1 MLRRVKLQM
10 RCTNVPMWEL
20 NRYRR
25 QTMDDGRRTTHFK
38 SFYLFIGEFSISP
51 YRSGA
56 LSHLRK
62 KNMAGKLFFVFA
74 KIRVLLV
81 STYVYC
87 TKWSCNV
94 SLIHV
99 KVR

>member
-1 MLRRVKLQM
+1 MVHS
-10 RCTNVPMWEL
+10 TNVLTFGLSTNDRKKKRFSEAHSFHNSENYHSTNKEIAPYFIEL
-20 NRYRR
+20 
-25 QTMDDGRRTTHFK
+25 
-38 SFYLFIGEFSISP
+38 SP

-62 KNMAGKLFFVFA
+62 KNMAGKLFFVFV
-74 KIRVLLV
+74 KIRVPLV
-81 STYVYC
+81 CTYVCC
-87 TKWSCNV
+87 TKWSRNI